1 MEWQG
6 WVNVLGLA
14 ENTATVEM
22 LGGADT
28 PVRAESPGTCFLL
41 RPASKW
47 SPPPLAVDHLNLSPG
62 CSPTLPPPTHQEPLQ
77 TPTAHRFTAIQQTNQ
92 PNKLPSHLYSLTMV
106 METLKRINNNNKSSL
121 GASIGSA
128 LSGAAGP
135 DGAHLINHSLDGGP
149 DVGVKEMPPDD
160 YSDGGRDRHVR
171 DVTAP
176 NFQNPSAAVFV
187 KFPTTTTVLPITP
200 SSSPTG
206 IDCHSLA
213 AATTQNNRL
222 NNSTPLAPLTFKAG
236 GHQVYSGR
244 PNPSPLLTPCSSSD
258 SLSLTSGLN
267 TRLST
272 PAILTKIFPDG
283 IHDVEAI
290 HDISTQLP
298 NGLKGAIVDRPSG
311 VRSLYILGL
320 NSSVTMDSQVRDV
333 VVRVLDLAD
342 EEIEADQVIFALEK
356 DNDQFRELLQG
367 LLYVGGA
374 VVKNAQHQT
383 ANNNLVLVGIEV

>member
-92 PNKLPSHLYSLTMV
+92 PTKLPSHLYSLTMV

-298 NGLKGAIVDRPSG
+298 NGLKGL
-311 VRSLYILGL
+311 SLTVLPG
-320 NSSVTMDSQVRDV
+320 QVRDV

-342 EEIEADQVIFALEK
+342 EAIEADQVIFALEK